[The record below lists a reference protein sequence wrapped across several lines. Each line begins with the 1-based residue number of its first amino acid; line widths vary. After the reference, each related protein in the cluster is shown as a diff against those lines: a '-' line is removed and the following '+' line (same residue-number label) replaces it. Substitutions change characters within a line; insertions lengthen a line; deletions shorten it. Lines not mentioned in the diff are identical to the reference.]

1 MGFYLQMS
9 FPIRLCS
16 VNVSILFNI
25 KEKQRNYRHFRHI
38 YGIWHSV
45 DLFVV
50 SKHIEKEREKGN

>member
-25 KEKQRNYRHFRHI
+25 KRNQEIIDISVVYMA
-38 YGIWHSV
+38 YGIQ
-45 DLFVV
+45 
-50 SKHIEKEREKGN
+50 